1 LVARRA
7 EIVNLGEIA
16 MDSELTTKI
25 SDVVFQL
32 AAAEKQR
39 LEAAGTF
46 VELEE
51 LATEIGDE
59 VTRQLMNQQL
69 VDRSNE
75 TAESVAGVCCPDCGS
90 PGSPGDPVHREL
102 QSTRGE
108 LSYHEPSFHCHS
120 CRRSFFPSGRSDGIT
135 NPSHRDPQDD

>member
-1 LVARRA
+1 MARRA
-7 EIVNLGEIA
+7 DRMKLGKIA

-32 AAAEKQR
+32 ASAEKQR

-69 VDRSNE
+69 ADRSNQ
-75 TAESVAGVCCPDCGS
+75 TAESTSNACCPDCGS
-90 PGSPGDPVHREL
+90 SGSPGDPLHREL

-108 LSYHEPSFHCHS
+108 LSYHEPSFHCPN
-120 CRRSFFPSGRSDGIT
+120 CRRSFFPSGRSDGLT
-135 NPSHRDPQDD
+135 GPGHRNP

>member
-1 LVARRA
+1 VARRA
-7 EIVNLGEIA
+7 ESMKLGEIA

-32 AAAEKQR
+32 ASAEKQR

-46 VELEE
+46 IELEE

-69 VDRSNE
+69 VDRSNQ
-75 TAESVAGVCCPDCGS
+75 TAESATAGCCPDCGS
-90 PGSPGDPVHREL
+90 SGSLGDPLHREL
-102 QSTRGE
+102 QSTRGK
-108 LSYHEPSFHCHS
+108 LNYHEPSFDCPS
-120 CRRSFFPSGRSDGIT
+120 CRRSFFPSSRSNGLT
-135 NPSHRDPQDD
+135 GPSHGDPQDD

>member
-1 LVARRA
+1 MK
-7 EIVNLGEIA
+7 LGKIA

-32 AAAEKQR
+32 ATAEKER

-69 VDRSNE
+69 VDRSNQA
-75 TAESVAGVCCPDCGS
+75 AESAADVCCPDCGS
-90 PGSPGDPVHREL
+90 PGVPGAPLHREL
-102 QSTRGE
+102 QCTRGE
-108 LSYHEPSFHCHS
+108 LSYHEPSFDCRS

-135 NPSHRDPQDD
+135 VPSHSDSQDD

>member
-1 LVARRA
+1 
-7 EIVNLGEIA
+7 

-25 SDVVFQL
+25 SEVVFQL
-32 AAAEKQR
+32 ATAEKQR

-69 VDRSNE
+69 VDRSNR
-75 TAESVAGVCCPDCGS
+75 TAESETGFCCPDCS
-90 PGSPGDPVHREL
+90 SVGSPGDPKHREL
-102 QSTRGE
+102 ESRRGK
-108 LSYHEPSFHCHS
+108 LSYHEPSFYCQS
-120 CRRSFFPSGRSDGIT
+120 CRRSFFPSGRSDGT
-135 NPSHRDPQDD
+135 SVPRHGDSPNH